1 MIDKEMEINK
11 KLSWSKFVKTITVLV
26 TLLLL
31 VAAVSVVWG
40 LQQST
45 DSVGFAVLI
54 LIVAVPFCFIL
65 QTPVRIQIV
74 GQQLILKKI
83 VGNVTINIS
92 DIREIGVF
100 VPDSIELRL
109 FGSGGLYGYIGIFR
123 NSELGNYRSYVGN
136 YSQSFYVVLNNNR
149 KYVFSCRDREE
160 VIASVQQK
168 MN

>member
-11 KLSWSKFVKTITVLV
+11 KVSWSKFVKTITVLV

-83 VGNVTINIS
+83 IGKVTINIS
-92 DIREIGVF
+92 DIREIGIF
-100 VPDSIELRL
+100 VPDRIELRL

-123 NSELGNYRSYVGN
+123 NSEIGNYRSYVGN

-168 MN
+168 IN

>member
-11 KLSWSKFVKTITVLV
+11 KVSWSKFVKTITVLV

-31 VAAVSVVWG
+31 VGAVGVIWG
-40 LQQST
+40 LQQSV
-45 DSVGFAVLI
+45 DSIGLVVLI

-123 NSELGNYRSYVGN
+123 NSKLGNYRSYVGN

-149 KYVFSCRDREE
+149 KYVLSCRDREE